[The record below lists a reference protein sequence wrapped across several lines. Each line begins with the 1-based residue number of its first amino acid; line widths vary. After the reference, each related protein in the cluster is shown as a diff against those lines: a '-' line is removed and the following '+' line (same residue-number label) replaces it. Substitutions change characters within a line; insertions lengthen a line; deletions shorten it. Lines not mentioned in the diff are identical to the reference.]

1 MKAAHL
7 APLLLGFIAVP
18 AHGVT
23 IDAGE
28 ERVIAACIHQAA
40 GGRVWL
46 ERTLWG
52 LRDQEGGWIGAEVA
66 NTDGSHDLGPLQI
79 NSQWVA
85 KIAVRTRREDSD
97 VRRWLTHDPCF
108 NVNAARWI
116 FLSAL
121 KASGDYWRAIGIYHS
136 PRPPRGQRYALAI
149 GGRLRR
155 RFGPEVFQA
164 EPARQTSGDQIK
176 IIPSKHERSD

>member
-1 MKAAHL
+1 MNAANL
-7 APLLLGFIAVP
+7 APLLLGLIAVP
-18 AHGVT
+18 AHGRT
-23 IDAGE
+23 IDTAQERSIAG
-28 ERVIAACIHQAA
+28 CIRQAA

-52 LRDQEGGWIGAEVA
+52 LRDQERGWIGAEVA
-66 NTDGSHDLGPLQI
+66 NTDGSHDLGPLQV

-85 KIAVRTRREDSD
+85 KIAAMTRREGSD
-97 VRRWLTHDPCF
+97 VRRWLIHDACF

-136 PRPPRGQRYALAI
+136 PRAPRGRRYALAV
-149 GGRLRR
+149 GGKLRR
-155 RFGPEVFQA
+155 RFGPEVFRDQPVRHA
-164 EPARQTSGDQIK
+164 SGNHIK
-176 IIPSKHERSD
+176 IESLKSERSN